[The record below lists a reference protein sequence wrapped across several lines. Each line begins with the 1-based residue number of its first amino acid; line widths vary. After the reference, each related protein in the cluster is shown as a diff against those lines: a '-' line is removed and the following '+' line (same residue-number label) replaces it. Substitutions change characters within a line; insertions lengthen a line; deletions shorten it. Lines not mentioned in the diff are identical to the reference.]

1 MRGLRSGN
9 VKSPTYSH
17 RGAEATHAEVLE
29 WPSVD
34 GETCGIARETTYH
47 EPIQDRRVQT
57 GGWRTVC
64 RTSGRPSA
72 DWGTVIELSSLRLE
86 TVRGPQGLSLALR
99 DGLAECWAA
108 TANSG
113 GAVGFPWPPVSDV
126 HVTEAVDALAARIE
140 AGQTLLVVALDGP
153 DEVVGWVSLDY
164 NDSRLVDHWA
174 TVRRLQTHPGAQG
187 HGVGTALMAE
197 LVRIA
202 RKDELRQL
210 HLAVRGGIGL
220 EDFYERLGWQVV
232 GRWPD
237 ALRFAEDDYRDE
249 VLMACQLGPANE

>member
-1 MRGLRSGN
+1 MAGVLFTGHSG
-9 VKSPTYSH
+9 V
-17 RGAEATHAEVLE
+17 RRRLGHA
-29 WPSVD
+29 
-34 GETCGIARETTYH
+34 
-47 EPIQDRRVQT
+47 
-57 GGWRTVC
+57 
-64 RTSGRPSA
+64 
-72 DWGTVIELSSLRLE
+72 IELSSLRLE
-86 TVRGPQGLSLALR
+86 TVRGPLGLSLAVR

-126 HVTEAVDALAARIE
+126 HVREAVDALTARIE
-140 AGQTLLVVALDGP
+140 GGRTLLAVAMVDP

-187 HGVGTALMAE
+187 HGVGASLMTE

-202 RKDELRQL
+202 REDELRQL
-210 HLAVRGGIGL
+210 HLAVRGGMKL
-220 EDFYERLGWQVV
+220 EGFYERLGWQVV

-249 VLMACQLGPANE
+249 VLMVYQLGPANE

>member
-1 MRGLRSGN
+1 M
-9 VKSPTYSH
+9 
-17 RGAEATHAEVLE
+17 AF
-29 WPSVD
+29 
-34 GETCGIARETTYH
+34 
-47 EPIQDRRVQT
+47 
-57 GGWRTVC
+57 
-64 RTSGRPSA
+64 
-72 DWGTVIELSSLRLE
+72 
-86 TVRGPQGLSLALR
+86 R
-99 DGLAECWAA
+99 DGLTECWAA

-126 HVTEAVDALAARIE
+126 KVRETVDALAARIE
-140 AGQTLLVVALDGP
+140 AGRTVVVVALVDP

-174 TVRRLQTHPGAQG
+174 TVRRLQTHPRAQG

-210 HLAVRGGIGL
+210 HLAVRGGMKL
-220 EDFYERLGWQVV
+220 EDLYERFGWQVV

-237 ALRFAEDDYRDE
+237 ALRFADDDYRDE
-249 VLMACQLGPANE
+249 VLMAYQLGPAEE